1 VTDLKINGKAYVE
14 RKEGGVLKENR
25 VENARIGFKRSKR
38 WLDNKVRFA
47 KLTGKGGTAT
57 SLDQNDPK

>member
-1 VTDLKINGKAYVE
+1 VTDFKINGKAYVE